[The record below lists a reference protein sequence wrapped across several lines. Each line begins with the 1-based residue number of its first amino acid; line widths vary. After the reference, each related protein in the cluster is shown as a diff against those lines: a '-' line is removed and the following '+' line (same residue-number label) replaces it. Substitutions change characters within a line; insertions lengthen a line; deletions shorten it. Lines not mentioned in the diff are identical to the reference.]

1 MAQKKGI
8 MFALQILI
16 SVVSLLVGLT
26 QITKESA
33 PYVQKVIEKQHQVA
47 AQERAT
53 RQSQMGLQY
62 QYRGNDGM
70 WRYYSDPTNVYW
82 ARVNLQGTIEYAQ
95 NPVTIR

>member
-1 MAQKKGI
+1 MKKGVK
-8 MFALQILI
+8 MFYLQLAIGI
-16 SVVSLLVGLT
+16 VSLLVGLT
-26 QITKESA
+26 QITKEGT

-53 RQSQMGLQY
+53 RQSQMSLQY
-62 QYRGNDGM
+62 QYRGNDGT

-95 NPVTIR
+95 NPATIR